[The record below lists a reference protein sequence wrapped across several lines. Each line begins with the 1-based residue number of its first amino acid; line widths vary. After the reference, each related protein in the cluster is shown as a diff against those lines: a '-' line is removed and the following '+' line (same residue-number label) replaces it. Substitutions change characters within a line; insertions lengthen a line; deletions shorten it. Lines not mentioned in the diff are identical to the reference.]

1 MIKLRWLYI
10 TEEYFIQPSYINL
23 NYELHATLHQRV
35 LFLSSVQFLSETRD
49 DRLKLDYVYAITTQK
64 LLWKMPFLENSLLNG
79 ENFKLKPRFATYFAN
94 KCLNSAAV
102 RRKIF
107 LPFGTLDELNEFHF
121 PASVNKIFV
130 LE

>member
-1 MIKLRWLYI
+1 MTLYNGRI
-10 TEEYFIQPSYINL
+10 FHPSYINL

-121 PASVNKIFV
+121 PVSG
-130 LE
+130 ECQ